1 MSKIKE
7 GDLVKVR
14 DYDTG
19 LIGLVV
25 DMMYHQNAT
34 QVGIIWCGSKACK
47 VQWEPAGWLE
57 VVSEGG

>member
-25 DMMYHQNAT
+25 DMIYHQNAT
-34 QVGIIWCGSKACK
+34 PGLKNQRRVKRPNLSR
-47 VQWEPAGWLE
+47 
-57 VVSEGG
+57 